1 MSNEAEHIDRVDLVN
16 DSRRNQRLRNGV
28 KMIVLKGLETKVA
41 QINDWSSTTS
51 KDVKANVRTLTDQ
64 S

>member
-28 KMIVLKGLETKVA
+28 KMIVLKELETKVA

>member
-41 QINDWSSTTS
+41 QIYDWSSTTS